1 VLGREFV
8 VVVND
13 LCELVGL
20 AIDVA
25 LLLTL
30 EEYLLAFGL
39 EILET
44 VLLGRVVFIILVVLV
59 EVTTLERYECIGTL

>member
-59 EVTTLERYECIGTL
+59 EVTTLERYECIGTI